1 MYESGIKSGGV
12 LFLDVFLRVET
23 EKMVPESWKS
33 RKVPI
38 IVISHETT

>member
-23 EKMVPESWKS
+23 EKMVPES
-33 RKVPI
+33 
-38 IVISHETT
+38 